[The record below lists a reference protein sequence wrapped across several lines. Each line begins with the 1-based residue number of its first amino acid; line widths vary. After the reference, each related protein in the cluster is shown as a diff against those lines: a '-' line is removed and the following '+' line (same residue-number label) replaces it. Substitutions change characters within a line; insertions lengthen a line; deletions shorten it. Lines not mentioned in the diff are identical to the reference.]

1 MEAVLAQ
8 AQMITPPQAFRTV
21 GLSRSEAEMMVR
33 IFTGVTKFAQDFPIE
48 FFAYCPSKKWQA
60 VIDKAANGV
69 ATMQNRLRTNVP
81 VIYVPAETITAIID
95 LGECVSGARDARLSS
110 GKLAMMIAAGG
121 VIGQSVFGLKYLAT
135 PAYIIALILSLG
147 KPATAFVKED
157 VAEPFKPDVQTTTT
171 AMAIMS
177 GAQLGDHTDKAKI
190 IERVIVTPEFR
201 TQKFHW
207 GTVTPTS
214 FEAPASTCLVKG
226 EWRARIEGWVGD
238 EVTLTDGWRYAEN
251 SECVHAR
258 NEIGVWS
265 PCSTTHRHTGFPPV
279 SLYSVH
285 EHSYW
290 IEYFGPLTEGSC
302 RRAGPFG

>member
-8 AQMITPPQAFRTV
+8 SQTVTPPQAFRTV
-21 GLSRSEAEMMVR
+21 GLSRSEAEMMIR
-33 IFTGVTKFAQDFPIE
+33 IFEGVAKFAQDFPIE
-48 FFAYCPSKKWQA
+48 FFAYCPTKKWQP
-60 VIDKAANGV
+60 VLEKAAQGV
-69 ATMQNRLRTNVP
+69 SAMQARLQTNVP
-81 VIYVPAETITAIID
+81 VIYAPADTITSIID

-135 PAYIIALILSLG
+135 PAYLIALALSLG
-147 KPATAFVKED
+147 TPATAFVKED
-157 VAEPFKPDVQTTTT
+157 VAEPFKPDTQLTTT
-171 AMAIMS
+171 AIS
-177 GAQLGDHTDKAKI
+177 GVQLGDHSDKAKI

-214 FEAPASTCLVKG
+214 FDIPACTCLIKG

-238 EVTLTDGWRYAEN
+238 EITLTDGWSLAPK
-251 SECVHAR
+251 SQCVHAR
-258 NEIGVWS
+258 NEIGVWA
-265 PCSTTHRHTGFPPV
+265 PCSSTHRHTGFPPV

-285 EHSYW
+285 DHSYW
-290 IEYFGPLTEGSC
+290 VEYFGPLTEGTC